1 MEHPIRNYL
10 YPSRPHLL
18 DIFSFILIVVETCP
32 YHNVRELLDL
42 LWTKTP
48 TVLRVVAP
56 LDAEIECCV
65 TEGGGFGCP
74 TVKVEVEMLDPG
86 QGLISREVRFYA
98 KNESDMGAGYGSRIR
113 DVVEFGDV
121 E

>member
-10 YPSRPHLL
+10 YPSRPHLP

-42 LWTKTP
+42 LWTETP
-48 TVLRVVAP
+48 IVLRVVAP

-65 TEGGGFGCP
+65 AEGGDFGCP
-74 TVKVEVEMLDPG
+74 AVKVEVEILVPG
-86 QGLISREVRFYA
+86 KGLFSHEFRFYA
-98 KNESDMGAGYGSRIR
+98 KDESYTGAG
-113 DVVEFGDV
+113 FGMTLNS
-121 E
+121 ETLNNYS